1 MSLTEERYD
10 LVPYGDDPEEALGR
24 VLDAFSK
31 SGVSLAECLDTDSA
45 ALSASDLRYFDSKY
59 FGKVPSYSVFMR
71 FLNKQ
76 PLEVRDNFLSVVAE
90 TESARYAKTMDSI
103 AKKTDGSL
111 TDSRIFSMYEKL
123 NKLNERRIDRMDKR
137 IASRA
142 TKNEGIEQGV
152 NMAARLI
159 TALSNAD
166 LLKIKQRVDT
176 IDAEYQAMEVAES
189 EPVLPQ
195 PAGSDTGGAK

>member
-103 AKKTDGSL
+103 AKKSDGSL

-137 IASRA
+137 IQSRA
-142 TKNEGIEQGV
+142 TKNDGIEQGV
-152 NMAARLI
+152 DMAARLI

>member
-1 MSLTEERYD
+1 MTEERYD
-10 LVPYGDDPEEALGR
+10 LVPYGDEPEEALSR

-76 PLEVRDNFLSVVAE
+76 SLEVRDNFLSVVAE

-103 AKKTDGSL
+103 ARGSDGSL
-111 TDSRIFSMYEKL
+111 MDSRRFSMYEKL
-123 NKLNERRIDRMDKR
+123 NKMNERRIDRMDKR

-152 NMAARLI
+152 DMAARLI

>member
-1 MSLTEERYD
+1 MTEERYD

-24 VLDAFSK
+24 VLDTFSK

-111 TDSRIFSMYEKL
+111 MDTRRFNMMKDL
-123 NKLNERRIDRMDKR
+123 NKMAERRIDRMDKR
-137 IASRA
+137 IQSRA
-142 TKNEGIEQGV
+142 AKNEGIEQGV
-152 NMAARLI
+152 DMAARLI

-189 EPVLPQ
+189 EPVLP
-195 PAGSDTGGAK
+195 PAESDTGGAK

>member
-1 MSLTEERYD
+1 MTEERYD
-10 LVPYGDDPEEALGR
+10 LVPYGDEPEEALSR

-76 PLEVRDNFLSVVAE
+76 PLEVRDNFLSVIAE

-103 AKKTDGSL
+103 AKKSNGSL
-111 TDSRIFSMYEKL
+111 MDSRRFSMYEKL

-137 IASRA
+137 ISSRA

-152 NMAARLI
+152 DMAARLI

>member
-24 VLDAFSK
+24 VLDTFSK

-111 TDSRIFSMYEKL
+111 MDTRRFNMMKDL
-123 NKLNERRIDRMDKR
+123 NKMAERRIDRMDKR
-137 IASRA
+137 IQSRA

-152 NMAARLI
+152 DMAARLI

-189 EPVLPQ
+189 EPVLP
-195 PAGSDTGGAK
+195 PAKEDKV